1 MKFPYYY
8 GMPLFVWRIS
18 YLYLIFSN
26 VSIVIFCDILG
37 WKKHYLQHLINN
49 KNNNNNS
56 NNNNSNN
63 NNNNNNS
70 NKSNNNNNSN
80 NKTEAKPEKG
90 HVVRMYDS
98 QMFNCF
104 TQDLE
109 ENVTEEEVKEE
120 EEEISVEEESQSFLW
135 NAEMEEAENDDDK
148 DKEYKKIPIITK
160 D

>member
-1 MKFPYYY
+1 
-8 GMPLFVWRIS
+8 
-18 YLYLIFSN
+18 
-26 VSIVIFCDILG
+26 
-37 WKKHYLQHLINN
+37 
-49 KNNNNNS
+49 
-56 NNNNSNN
+56 
-63 NNNNNNS
+63 
-70 NKSNNNNNSN
+70 
-80 NKTEAKPEKG
+80 
-90 HVVRMYDS
+90 MYDS

-109 ENVTEEEVKEE
+109 ENVTEEEVKEEEVKE